1 MLTLIYLV
9 TGAAEVLKKGM
20 ISNRKEIYDFVSIRD
35 LLVSVFMLELKF
47 ISKLT
52 FQCISP
58 YLSFNKLNTYLL

>member
-9 TGAAEVLKKGM
+9 TGAAEVLKKRM

-52 FQCISP
+52 FQCKP
-58 YLSFNKLNTYLL
+58 LPFL